1 MKRLLLLLLLV
12 GTCLMSHAERRALV
26 VGIGNYPA
34 AGGWTKIHGDKD
46 IPLVEEMLL
55 VNGFKKQNIVTFKN
69 EQATCRAIKQQL
81 EKLITTA
88 TKGDVIYIHFS
99 GHGQQITDLNGDEAD
114 GKDEAFIPYDA
125 QFSFKKGKYEGE
137 NHLVD
142 DQLNSY
148 LHRLRQRVGKEGKI
162 VVVADACHSGDI
174 TRADEDELPEGLVV
188 RGTSSIFSIGNIKS
202 VVNRFL
208 RLFSKDV
215 SVSEKAHIEKPSNL
229 PIEWVLISACESGG
243 VNQEYQGKGSLTT
256 ALYNNRASL
265 TNWSIDQLRTK
276 IGLFYKKNPTHFHFI
291 QIPQFEYPEGEERK
305 IVF

>member
-55 VNGFKKQNIVTFKN
+55 VNGFKKQNIVALKN

-137 NHLVD
+137 NHLID

-162 VVVADACHSGDI
+162 IVIADACHSGDI
-174 TRADEDELPEGLVV
+174 TRADEDELPQDLVV
-188 RGTSSIFSIGNIKS
+188 RGTSTIFSIDNIKS
-202 VVNRFL
+202 FVQRFK
-208 RLFSKDV
+208 RLFAKDV
-215 SVSEKAHIEKPSNL
+215 SVSERAHIEKPSNA
-229 PIEWVLISACESGG
+229 PIEWLLISACESRGI
-243 VNQEYQGKGSLTT
+243 NQEYQGKGSLTT
-256 ALYNNRASL
+256 ALYNNRTELSNL
-265 TNWSIDQLRTK
+265 SIKQLSDKLRR
-276 IGLFYKKNPTHFHFI
+276 FYRNPANFSCI
-291 QIPQFEYPEGEERK
+291 QIPQFQCPENKESE
-305 IVF
+305 IIL

>member
-55 VNGFKKQNIVTFKN
+55 INGFKKQNIVALKN

-174 TRADEDELPEGLVV
+174 TRANEDELPQNLVV
-188 RGTSSIFSIGNIKS
+188 RGTSTIFSIDNIKS
-202 VVNRFL
+202 AVNRFL
-208 RLFSKDV
+208 RLFSKEV
-215 SVSEKAHIEKPSNL
+215 SVSEKAHVEKPSNL

-256 ALYNNRASL
+256 ALYNNRTEFSNL
-265 TNWSIDQLRTK
+265 SIKQLSDK
-276 IGLFYKKNPTHFHFI
+276 LCLFYKKNYTYFRNLQSPHFD
-291 QIPQFEYPEGEERK
+291 YPKGGEGN
-305 IVF
+305 IIL

>member
-34 AGGWTKIHGDKD
+34 AGGWIKIHGDED

-55 VNGFKKQNIVTFKN
+55 VNGFKKQNIVALKN

-137 NHLVD
+137 NHLTD

-148 LHRLRQRVGKEGKI
+148 LHRLRQRIGKEGKI

-174 TRADEDELPEGLVV
+174 TRADEDELQEGLVV
-188 RGTSSIFSIGNIKS
+188 RGTSTIFSIDNIKS
-202 VVNRFL
+202 AVNRFL
-208 RLFSKDV
+208 RLFSKEV
-215 SVSEKAHIEKPSNL
+215 SVSERAHIEKPSNA
-229 PIEWVLISACESGG
+229 PIEWLLISACESRGI
-243 VNQEYQGKGSLTT
+243 NQEYQGKGSLTT

-265 TNWSIDQLRTK
+265 SKWSIDQLRTK
-276 IGLFYKKNPTHFHFI
+276 IGLFYKKNPTHVHFI
-291 QIPQFEYPEGEERK
+291 QIPQFEYPEGGEGK
-305 IVF
+305 MVL